1 MTILVID
8 GQGGSLG
15 RSLIAAIQQAMP
27 DVEIV
32 AVGTNA
38 MATAAMLKAG
48 PSAGATG
55 ENAVVYNA
63 SRCDAI
69 VAPIG
74 LIAPNAMYGEVSPA
88 MAEAV
93 GRSDAPKVL
102 IPSARSNIR
111 VAGVQA
117 RSIADYVAEAA
128 RLLKETLFPVE

>member
-15 RSLIAAIQQAMP
+15 RSLIVSIRQAIP
-27 DVEIV
+27 DSEII

-55 ENAVVYNA
+55 ENAVIYNA
-63 SRCDAI
+63 ARCDAI

-74 LIAPNAMYGEVSPA
+74 LISPNAMHGEISPR

-93 GRSDAPKVL
+93 GRSDALKVL
-102 IPSARSNIR
+102 IPSTRCNIR
-111 VAGVQA
+111 VAGVQM
-117 RSIADYVAEAA
+117 RSVADYVAEATGM
-128 RLLKETLFPVE
+128 LKDALIPSA